1 MGSPRFLLRWVSHSC
16 PESHGRYTRTLTH
29 TGTRTGTH
37 RHTLTHTDTLI
48 HWYTHCYVCA
58 DITGTHTYTRSR
70 LGLLE
75 SFLDTAARM
84 SLSTLSQITSPVCSK
99 WSYLRVKT
107 KALARTFMVPISLAP
122 RPPLPAS
129 ALHLVPS
136 AAATP
141 APPLVSD
148 FPVPSQLRDLNFLVL
163 LERSSLRHP
172 GGSFKSWFNVRMTF
186 LRILFKSSPGNS
198 WCPFPVLF

>member
-1 MGSPRFLLRWVSHSC
+1 MGIPRFLLRWVSHSC

-84 SLSTLSQITSPVCSK
+84 SLSKLHQITSPVCSK

-107 KALARTFMVPISLAP
+107 KALARTFMVPISLDLLCIWFP
-122 RPPLPAS
+122 LQQPHRPP
-129 ALHLVPS
+129 HW
-136 AAATP
+136 
-141 APPLVSD
+141 
-148 FPVPSQLRDLNFLVL
+148 SQ
-163 LERSSLRHP
+163 
-172 GGSFKSWFNVRMTF
+172 TF
-186 LRILFKSSPGNS
+186 LSPPSSETWTS
-198 WCPFPVLF
+198 